1 MLFIV
6 HQNISVRLL
15 NLLELSLVVV
25 FQRKQR
31 LLASMHELI
40 VFFYQIVEFIL
51 GFVDD
56 LALRH
61 LERLS
66 CFLESL
72 AILSHVLEEGW
83 ACRLTGVVMVVR
95 VCDGAESLASLH
107 SILIDFFHDRIG
119 QLNAAVWIID
129 QLILF

>member
-1 MLFIV
+1 
-6 HQNISVRLL
+6 
-15 NLLELSLVVV
+15 
-25 FQRKQR
+25 
-31 LLASMHELI
+31 MHELI

-72 AILSHVLEEGW
+72 AILSHVLEEVW